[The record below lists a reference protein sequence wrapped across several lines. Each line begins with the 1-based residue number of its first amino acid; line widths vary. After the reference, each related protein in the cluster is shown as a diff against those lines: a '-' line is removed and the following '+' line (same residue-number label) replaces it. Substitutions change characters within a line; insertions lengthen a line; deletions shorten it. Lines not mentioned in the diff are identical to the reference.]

1 MRWSMTMTEEKRPVV
16 PPTEV
21 RPKAKRRTFSAKF
34 KRGIL
39 VEADACATE
48 PGKIGALL
56 RREGLYSSHLTEW
69 RALRK
74 RGELDALSPKKR
86 GPEPAPAP
94 DARDCEIDDLKRQ
107 LAKAMIR
114 AERAEAL
121 LEIQKKVAALL
132 ATPLEDPH
140 GKS

>member
-1 MRWSMTMTEEKRPVV
+1 MRWFMMMTDKERPVV

-21 RPKAKRRTFSAKF
+21 RPKAKRRSFTAEY
-34 KRGIL
+34 KRRIL
-39 VEADACATE
+39 AEADACTK
-48 PGKIGALL
+48 PGEVGALL

-74 RGELDALSPKKR
+74 RRDVDGLAPKKR
-86 GPEPAPAP
+86 GPAPAP
-94 DARDCEIDDLKRQ
+94 TPDVRDREIDDLKRQ
-107 LAKAMIR
+107 LAKATVR

-121 LEIQKKVAALL
+121 VDIQKKVAALL

-140 GKS
+140 GRS

>member
-1 MRWSMTMTEEKRPVV
+1 MTMPDEQRPVV

-21 RPKAKRRTFSAKF
+21 RPKAKRRAFSAEF
-34 KRGIL
+34 KRRVL
-39 VEADACATE
+39 AEADTCTK
-48 PGKIGALL
+48 PGEVGALL

-69 RALRK
+69 RAVRQ
-74 RGELDALSPKKR
+74 RGELDALAPKKR

-94 DARDCEIDDLKRQ
+94 DTRDREVEDLKHQ
-107 LAKAMIR
+107 LAKATIR

-121 LEIQKKVAALL
+121 IEIQKKLAALL

-140 GKS
+140 GRG